1 MSEEARFTLSHD
13 YTTIRAYNY
22 EELLANLKEAF
33 GDDAESILTVA
44 FSNMRNHYLG
54 IPSEAE
60 ALDALKAGLGA
71 VVQPTPTAAAPSGA
85 WVALDI
91 PFAQKDK
98 AKSNGGKWDNSKK
111 AWTFPPGHALISQF
125 PLKS

>member
-22 EELLANLKEAF
+22 EELLANMKEAF
-33 GDDAESILTVA
+33 GAEAENILAVA

-54 IPSEAE
+54 IPSEAAAVS
-60 ALDALKAGLGA
+60 ALQAGVGA
-71 VVQPTPTAAAPSGA
+71 VVQPASPAAPSGA

-91 PFAQKDK
+91 PFSQKDY
-98 AKSNGGKWDNSKK
+98 AKNSGGKWDNSKK

-125 PLKS
+125 PVKS